1 VGYDKKNKAYYSDG
15 AKVLIIHIRV
25 SAMRF
30 AMSEAQGWG
39 AEFPKEGA
47 G

>member
-1 VGYDKKNKAYYSDG
+1 MQPAFKKNKAYSDG
-15 AKVLIIHIRV
+15 AEVLIIHIRV
-25 SAMRF
+25 S